1 MPKYIK
7 VYVPSD
13 IKLFF
18 KNLFKRFRKCCQS
31 YHMDNGK
38 CQGKGIFNVIHS
50 HLMLYCMIFYN
61 WILLIVT
68 FSRTYLNF

>member
-7 VYVPSD
+7 VYIPSD

-50 HLMLYCMIFYN
+50 HLMLLYDFFIIEFY
-61 WILLIVT
+61 
-68 FSRTYLNF
+68 

>member
-18 KNLFKRFRKCCQS
+18 KNLL
-31 YHMDNGK
+31 
-38 CQGKGIFNVIHS
+38 NVSENVVKVITWTMENVKVKVF
-50 HLMLYCMIFYN
+50 LM
-61 WILLIVT
+61 
-68 FSRTYLNF
+68 